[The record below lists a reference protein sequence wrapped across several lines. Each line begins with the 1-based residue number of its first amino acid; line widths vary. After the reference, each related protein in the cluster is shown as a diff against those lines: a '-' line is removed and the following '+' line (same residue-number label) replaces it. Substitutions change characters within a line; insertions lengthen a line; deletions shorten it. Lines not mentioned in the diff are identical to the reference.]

1 MKAPMTKK
9 NLSRYYEM
17 KQEYKKQ
24 EKTLEEIQ
32 DFLSQCQE
40 CESHNC
46 EQRRGL
52 ELYQKGLEKLVELTA
67 VVCDYEKKHLQSQ
80 IDKVPDCRM
89 HWILALRYIGGLSW
103 NQVAATVH
111 EGLAGNQVR
120 KLHNYYLSDLC

>member
-40 CESHNC
+40 CKSHNC

-52 ELYQKGLEKLVELTA
+52 ELYHKGLEKLVELTA

-89 HWILALRYIGGLSW
+89 HRILASRYIGGLSW